1 MSKLKE
7 IMVQY
12 ATQRGGGLP
21 LTPEEMCNALVLWV
35 ESVFDNLSIEGG
47 YLVQVQKEGTQF
59 TININTKQLDTDI
72 KANYFN
78 ANDLSEL
85 FEGSETVVVDVNE
98 QDQKIEIHL
107 DSEVVKQL
115 GRAILKP
122 LNAPTEDSVPIVTET
137 NDVDY
142 VPLSQIGGGMKLY
155 LHKLFFPTPSES
167 LYIISTK
174 SEPFTNPAML
184 YARFNSY
191 NTDIIRFWAD
201 SQTALTGGNVLDVA
215 KIDVGEYQ
223 CVFKNSGVTLG
234 VGPFDTFTDTVT
246 PL

>member
-1 MSKLKE
+1 
-7 IMVQY
+7 MVKY
-12 ATQRGGGLP
+12 ATERGGGLP
-21 LTPEEMCNALVLWV
+21 LTPEEMCNAVVLWV
-35 ESVFDNLSIEGG
+35 DSLVSGLSIEGG
-47 YLVQVQKEGTQF
+47 YLVQVQKEGNQY
-59 TININTKQLDTDI
+59 TISINTKLLDNDI
-72 KANYFN
+72 RANYFN

-122 LNAPTEDSVPIVTET
+122 PNAPAEDSVPIVTET

-155 LHKLFFPTPSES
+155 LHKLYFSKTQES
-167 LYIISTK
+167 LYIISIK
-174 SEPFTNPAML
+174 SEPFTSPDML
-184 YARFNSY
+184 YTRFNNANS
-191 NTDIIRFWAD
+191 DIIRFWAN
-201 SQTALTGGNVLDVA
+201 STSALSGGNVLDVTN
-215 KIDVGEYQ
+215 IDEGEYR
-223 CVFKNSGVTLG
+223 CVFKGSGISLG